1 VSLAETIQG
10 PILKLHQQLYEHS
23 GGKVGHRML
32 GVPALLLRS
41 TGRRSGAQRCNALIY
56 APDGADF
63 VLVASNGGSDRAPG
77 WLYNVRAKPEV
88 EVQIGRTRSPGIARS
103 LEPADAEYGRLWRL
117 VNDNNHGRYDAYQ
130 RKTARPIALVVVS
143 PA

>member
-63 VLVASNGGSDRAPG
+63 VLVASNG
-77 WLYNVRAKPEV
+77 AKPEV